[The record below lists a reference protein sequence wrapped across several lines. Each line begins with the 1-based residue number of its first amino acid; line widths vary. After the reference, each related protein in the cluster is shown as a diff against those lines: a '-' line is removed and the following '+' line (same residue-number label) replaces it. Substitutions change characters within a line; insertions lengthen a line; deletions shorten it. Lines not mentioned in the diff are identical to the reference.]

1 MDIKAHFIRM
11 ADYNQRMNHQVYNA
25 CAKLTVDQLN
35 RDCGAFFGSPL
46 GILNHILVGDL
57 LWLARFS
64 LHGKGYQSLVALKA
78 LPSPVTLDEILFADL
93 ASLMAARH
101 RVDTAIKQWLVTEVD
116 DDDFNR
122 TLRYRNSKGQVSERE
137 FAGLVSHFF
146 NHQTHHRGQLS
157 TVLFQYDIDVGVT
170 DLLIDIPDLQ
180 QAADQQSLRD

>member
-1 MDIKAHFIRM
+1 MDIKTHFIRM
-11 ADYNQRMNHQVYNA
+11 ADYNQRMNHQVYDA
-25 CAKLTVDQLN
+25 CAKLSADQLS

-57 LWLARFS
+57 LWLACFS
-64 LHGKGYQSLVALKA
+64 LHAQGYNSLIALKA
-78 LPSPVTLDEILFADL
+78 LPSPVALDELLYGDFP
-93 ASLMAARH
+93 SLIAARQ
-101 RVDTAIKQWLVTEVD
+101 RVDTAIKQWLVSEVSA
-116 DDDFNR
+116 DDFNR

-137 FAGLVSHFF
+137 FAGLVSHLF

-180 QAADQQSLRD
+180 EAADQQNFRD